1 MTDIT
6 PAWFEPEALAFRQR
20 VLESIEGLSPLALV
34 KRVEQLNH
42 EQVTHLSQH
51 CLNLYPGTNIMSPR
65 VAALLSSTIA
75 TRASEGHPG
84 AKYQTGLRWSE
95 ETEVVATELVR
106 RLFDANYAEVR
117 TMSGSMANMAVL
129 NSLTE
134 PGDVIFSLSTSVGG
148 HISHQ
153 RVGAAGYRRLEI
165 HTIPYDAQNWE
176 IKLDELRR
184 EVKAHPPK
192 LIIVGAS
199 LILFP
204 YPVREI
210 RAIADEV
217 GAWLMY
223 DAAHVAGLIAGG
235 VWQHPLRE
243 GAHVMTASTYK
254 SFGGPPGGIVVTDD
268 PDIAHGV
275 DRAIFPGMTA
285 NFHTNRL
292 PALAVAAA
300 EMLAFGQDYARACVD
315 NAQALAAGFKEAG
328 LTVAGERQG
337 YTAGHMLALDVS
349 AQGGGKTAVAALES
363 AHIICNMNLL
373 PWDPLRALH
382 NPSGVRLAVH
392 EVTRWGMGP
401 QEMARIAQFFGQVLL
416 EKRSVEEVRTEVM
429 ALKAQF
435 DKVRYCFDRVTAQ
448 ATSVSD

>member
-1 MTDIT
+1 MTGT
-6 PAWFEPEALAFRQR
+6 VPAWLEPEAVAFRQQA
-20 VLESIEGLSPLALV
+20 LERIAGLSPLALAG
-34 KRVEQLNH
+34 RVEQLNQ
-42 EQVTHLSQH
+42 EQVTHLTRR

-65 VAALLSSTIA
+65 VASLLSSTIA

-84 AKYQTGLRWSE
+84 AKYQTGLRWAGE
-95 ETEVVATELVR
+95 IEVIAAELVR
-106 RLFDANYAEVR
+106 RLFDAKYAEVR
-117 TMSGSMANMAVL
+117 AMSGSMANMAVL

-134 PGDVIFSLSTSVGG
+134 PGDVIFSLSTPAGG

-153 RVGAAGYRRLEI
+153 RVGAAGYRRLDI
-165 HTIPYDAQNWE
+165 HQIPYDPQGWE
-176 IKLDELRR
+176 IKLGELRR

-223 DAAHVAGLIAGG
+223 DAAHVAGLVAGG

-254 SFGGPPGGIVVTDD
+254 SLGGPPGGIVVTDD

-275 DRAIFPGMTA
+275 DRAVFPGMTA

-300 EMLAFGQDYARACVD
+300 DMLAFGQAYARACTE
-315 NAQALAAGFKEAG
+315 NAQSLAMGFKREG
-328 LTVAGERQG
+328 LKVAGERQG
-337 YTAGHMLALDVS
+337 YTAGHMLALD
-349 AQGGGKTAVAALES
+349 ATEQGRGKAAAAALEA
-363 AHIICNMNLL
+363 AHIICNKNLL
-373 PWDPLRALH
+373 PWDSLRALH
-382 NPSGVRLAVH
+382 HPSGLRLAVH
-392 EVTRWGMGP
+392 EVTRWGMGQ
-401 QEMARIAQFFGQVLL
+401 QEMARIARFFRQVLL
-416 EKRSVEEVRTEVM
+416 DDRPVEEVRTEVM

-435 DKVRYCFDRVTAQ
+435 GKVHYCFGQEMIGRA
-448 ATSVSD
+448 

>member
-1 MTDIT
+1 MTDT
-6 PAWFEPEALAFRQR
+6 ALAWFEPEALAFRRR
-20 VLESIEGLSPLALV
+20 VLESIGGLSPLALAE
-34 KRVEQLNH
+34 RVEQLDH
-42 EQVTHLSQH
+42 EQVTHLTRR
-51 CLNLYPGTNIMSPR
+51 CLNLYPGTNVMSPR

-95 ETEVVATELVR
+95 GTEVIATELIR

-117 TMSGSMANMAVL
+117 AVSGSMANMAVL

-153 RVGAAGYRRLEI
+153 RVGAAGYRRLDI
-165 HTIPYDAQNWE
+165 HKIPYDTQNWE
-176 IKLDELRR
+176 IELDELRR
-184 EVKAHPPK
+184 EVEAHPPK

-217 GAWLMY
+217 GAWLLY

-254 SFGGPPGGIVVTDD
+254 SFGGPPGGIVVTND

-285 NFHTNRL
+285 NFHTNRM

-300 EMLAFGQDYARACVD
+300 EMLAFGKDYARACAD
-315 NAQALAAGFKEAG
+315 NAQSLAAGFKEAG

-337 YTAGHMLALDVS
+337 CTAGHMLALDVS
-349 AQGGGKTAVAALES
+349 EQGRGKAAAAALEA

-373 PWDPLRALH
+373 PWDPLRVVRD
-382 NPSGVRLAVH
+382 PSGVRLAVH

-401 QEMARIAQFFGQVLL
+401 QEMARITQFFGQVLL
-416 EKRSVEEVRTEVM
+416 EKRPSEEVRSEVM

-435 DKVRYCFDRVTAQ
+435 DEVQYCFAREEESQ
-448 ATSVSD
+448 